1 MWQWLEKSRDGKPI
15 RQVYIGRDG
24 QMVSICPSLTT
35 YSCGACLIADNY
47 LYLSPSY
54 LLRCEKYRILYA
66 WMLFI
71 FHLIPMTDYRHWD
84 RPKWVTSGEVSEL
97 SSRRSIAIAFFS
109 ACPRVCYGNKRTV
122 QRRCCLLWGELRKQ
136 ESSIRKWNLL
146 VCW

>member
-1 MWQWLEKSRDGKPI
+1 MTMTREKQG
-15 RQVYIGRDG
+15 RQARKASVHRKGRTNG
-24 QMVSICPSLTT
+24 FHLSVPSDVLLWSLLNCRQLSVFAPVAPATMREIQNVV
-35 YSCGACLIADNY
+35 CLDA
-47 LYLSPSY
+47 
-54 LLRCEKYRILYA
+54 
-66 WMLFI
+66 FI

-84 RPKWVTSGEVSEL
+84 RPKGVTSGEVSEL

-122 QRRCCLLWGELRKQ
+122 QRRSCLLWGELRKQ